1 MFSKDTYI
9 QRRKQ
14 LAQDVKQGLILIV
27 GNSDV
32 AFNYPAN
39 QYTFRQDSTFRYF
52 FGYDIQGLVGV
63 IDAESGDEYLFG
75 EEVDMADIIWTGP
88 IPSLSERAKEIGVK
102 NSGTIKDLRNLM
114 DKAVFDG
121 RKVHFVPPY
130 RAENVEFIADI
141 LHLDYRFI
149 QAYVS
154 KELIAACVKQRSI
167 KSAEEIAEI
176 EKAIETAYKMHTT
189 MMHMAKNEGTFE
201 YEIAGTME
209 GIALAGGG
217 PVSFPIILTTHGEI
231 LHGHDHSLQIK
242 KGRMVVS
249 DAGCENNMGYC
260 SDITRSVPVG
270 GKFDARQKAVYEAVL
285 DAQLLVLTLCKP
297 NVKYSDVHLAAVERL
312 GEGLKALGLMKGDI
326 KEAVKQGAMGMF
338 MPHGLGHM
346 MGLDVHDMENYGE
359 NYVGYDKKN
368 IRSTQFGLAS
378 LRLGRELQEGFV
390 ITDEPGCYFIPA
402 LIDQWRAEKK
412 CIDFINYDEVEK
424 YKDFGGI
431 RIEDDVL
438 ITKDGCR
445 LLGKPIPKTI
455 AEVENEMAR

>member
-1 MFSKDTYI
+1 MFSKDTYVE
-9 QRRKQ
+9 RRKK
-14 LAQDVKQGLILIV
+14 LLKDVQDGLILIV
-27 GNSDV
+27 GNTDV
-32 AFNYPAN
+32 SFNYPAN

-63 IDAESGDEYLFG
+63 IDTQSGEEYLFG

-88 IPSLSERAKEIGVK
+88 IPSLSERATEIGVK

-114 DKAVFDG
+114 DKAVFEK

-130 RAENVEFIADI
+130 RAETVEFIADI
-141 LHLDYRFI
+141 LHLDYRYI

-167 KSAEEIAEI
+167 KSDQEIVEI
-176 EKAIETAYKMHTT
+176 EKAIDTAYTMHTT
-189 MMHMAKNEGTFE
+189 MMHMARNEGTFE
-201 YEIAGTME
+201 YQIAGTME

-242 KGRMVVS
+242 KGRMIVS

-270 GKFDARQKAVYEAVL
+270 GKFAPRQKAIYEAVL
-285 DAQLLVLTLCKP
+285 SAQLLVATLCKP
-297 NVKYSDVHLAAVERL
+297 NVKYSDIHLAAVERL

-326 KEAVKQGAMGMF
+326 KEAVRQGAMGMF

-368 IRSTQFGLAS
+368 VRSTQFGLAS

-412 CIDFINYDEVEK
+412 CMDFINYDEVEK
-424 YKDFGGI
+424 FKDFGGI

-445 LLGKPIPKTI
+445 FLGKYIPKTV
-455 AEVENEMAR
+455 AEVEKEMES

>member
-1 MFSKDTYI
+1 MFSKETYV

-14 LAQDVKQGLILIV
+14 LMKDVKQGLVLIV

-32 AFNYPAN
+32 AFNYQAN
-39 QYTFRQDSTFRYF
+39 QYSFRQDSTFRYF

-63 IDAESGDEYLFG
+63 IDTESGEEYLFG
-75 EEVDMADIIWTGP
+75 EEVDMDDIIWTGP
-88 IPSLSERAKEIGVK
+88 IPSLSERAEEIGVA

-114 DKAVFDG
+114 DKAVFSG
-121 RKVHFVPPY
+121 RKVHYVPPY

-141 LHLDYRFI
+141 LHLDPKYI

-154 KELIAACVKQRSI
+154 VELINACVKQRSV
-167 KSAEEIAEI
+167 KSAEEIIEI
-176 EKAIETAYKMHTT
+176 EKALETAYRMHTT
-189 MMHMAKNEGTFE
+189 MMHMAAKEGTFE

-242 KGRMVVS
+242 KGRMIVS
-249 DAGCENNMGYC
+249 DAGCENPMGYC

-270 GKFDARQKAVYEAVL
+270 GKFDARQRSVYQAVL
-285 DAQLLVLTLCKP
+285 DAQLLVPTLCKP
-297 NVKYSDVHLAAVERL
+297 NVKYSEIHLAAVEKL

-326 KEAVKQGAMGMF
+326 KQAVKEGAMGLF

-368 IRSTQFGLAS
+368 VRSDQFGLAS

-402 LIDQWRAEKK
+402 LIDKWKSEKR
-412 CIDFINYDEVEK
+412 CEEFINYNEVEK
-424 YKDFGGI
+424 FKDFGGI

-438 ITKDGCR
+438 ITKDSCR
-445 LLGKPIPKTI
+445 ILGRPIPKTVSEI
-455 AEVENEMAR
+455 EDEMCK

>member
-9 QRRKQ
+9 KRRQQ

-52 FGYDIQGLVGV
+52 FGYDIQGLIGV
-63 IDAESGDEYLFG
+63 IDTESGEEYLFG

-88 IPSLSERAKEIGVK
+88 IPSLKERATEIGVR

-121 RKVHFVPPY
+121 RRVHFVPPY

-141 LHLDYRFI
+141 LHLDYRYI

-176 EKAIETAYKMHTT
+176 EKAIETAYTMHTT

-201 YEIAGTME
+201 YKIAGTME

-242 KGRMVVS
+242 KGRMIVS

-270 GKFDARQKAVYEAVL
+270 GKFDTRQKAIYEAVL
-285 DAQLLVLTLCKP
+285 DAQLLVPTLCKP
-297 NVKYSDVHLAAVERL
+297 NVKYSEVHLAAVERL

-424 YKDFGGI
+424 FKDFGGI

-445 LLGKPIPKTI
+445 ILGKPIPKTV
-455 AEVENEMAR
+455 AEIENEMTK